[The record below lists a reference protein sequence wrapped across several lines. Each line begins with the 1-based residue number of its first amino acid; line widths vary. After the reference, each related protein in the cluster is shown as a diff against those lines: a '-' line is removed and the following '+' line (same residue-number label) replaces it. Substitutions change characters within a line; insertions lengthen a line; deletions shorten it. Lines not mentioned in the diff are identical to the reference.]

1 MVTKI
6 SKGPA
11 RQAPARFRIAIAAG
25 LLVPPQLLMAQ
36 VQQVP
41 RPPQPQPVATRPLP
55 DGIVLSKLLWG
66 TMAAV
71 DQANRTANYS
81 VLRDLGSA
89 GFQASNSAASLA
101 AVFAAIRNQQVDVSD
116 TLIVAPVY
124 EFPPAMIAPD
134 LLRMRGSFPL
144 RPTVISFD
152 LIFQWDRGWRLHG
165 VAILPTAAIQRP

>member
-11 RQAPARFRIAIAAG
+11 PKAPVRIRIAIAAG
-25 LLVPPQLLMAQ
+25 LLVPPQLL
-36 VQQVP
+36 VPQVP
-41 RPPQPQPVATRPLP
+41 QTPRPAQPQPVAARPLP
-55 DGIVLSKLLWG
+55 DAIVLSKLLWG

-71 DQANRTANYS
+71 DQANRTGNYS
-81 VLRDLGSA
+81 VLRDLGSG
-89 GFQASNSAASLA
+89 GFQASNSATSLA
-101 AVFAAIRNQQVDVSD
+101 AVFAAIRSQQVDLSD

-165 VAILPTAAIQRP
+165 VAILPTAAAQRP